1 MHGMREGE
9 DGDARARGMPG
20 RGGWV
25 EDRVGCRALDPQR
38 KKLPGAG
45 TGPPAD
51 WGFEKQLPFNK
62 CEQKFGPIFKVMSY
76 AENMFLRTRGTGP
89 SWHLAFGRVYK

>member
-1 MHGMREGE
+1 MQEGE
-9 DGDARARGMPG
+9 A
-20 RGGWV
+20 GG
-25 EDRVGCRALDPQR
+25 ALGAGSQSPQH

-45 TGPPAD
+45 SGPPAD

-76 AENMFLRTRGTGP
+76 AENMFL
-89 SWHLAFGRVYK
+89 